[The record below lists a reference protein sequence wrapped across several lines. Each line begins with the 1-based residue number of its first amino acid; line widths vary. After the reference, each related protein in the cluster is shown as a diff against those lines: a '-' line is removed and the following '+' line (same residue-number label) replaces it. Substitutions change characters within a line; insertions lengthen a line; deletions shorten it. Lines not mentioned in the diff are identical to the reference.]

1 VKLLKE
7 IRTNKGLSQTKLAK
21 LAGVSQPSI
30 HYIETGRKY
39 PAMKTVIKLAKALEV
54 SVLDLMDEDLTA

>member
-1 VKLLKE
+1 MKLLKE

-30 HYIETGRKY
+30 HYIETGQKY
-39 PAMKTVIKLAKALEV
+39 PATKTLIKLAKALEV
-54 SVLDLMDEDLTA
+54 SITVLMDEDVSA